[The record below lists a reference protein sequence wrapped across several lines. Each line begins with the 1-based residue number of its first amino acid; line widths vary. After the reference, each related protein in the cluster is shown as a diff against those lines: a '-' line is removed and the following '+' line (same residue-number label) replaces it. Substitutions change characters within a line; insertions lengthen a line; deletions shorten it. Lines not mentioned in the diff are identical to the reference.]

1 MSDNN
6 IIEIEGIGP
15 VCFTRSRR
23 ARRVIISVS
32 PAKGVRVSVPMRVS
46 VSKALDF
53 VHKKQNWI
61 RKHQAI
67 IAQVENR
74 KQALGIHLQTID
86 KAEATE
92 KLKDRLG
99 FLARD
104 HGFNCNRVTVRQ
116 QKTRWG
122 SCSPHNNISLNI
134 KLAQLPEELMDY
146 VILHELAHTRVHNH
160 SRKFWAELDKY
171 IKNSKSVS
179 RRLKK
184 DGMLL
189 L

>member
-1 MSDNN
+1 MPDSNN
-6 IIEIEGIGP
+6 IEIDDIGQ
-15 VCFTRSRR
+15 VCFNRSRR
-23 ARRVIISVS
+23 ARRIIISVS
-32 PAKGVRVSVPMRVS
+32 PGKGVRVSVPMRVS
-46 VSKALDF
+46 VEKALDF

-86 KAEATE
+86 KAAAAKT
-92 KLKDRLG
+92 LKDRLDY
-99 FLARD
+99 LARE
-104 HGFNCNRVTVRQ
+104 HGFKCGRVTVRQ

-122 SCSPHNNISLNI
+122 SCSPRNNISLNI
-134 KLAQLPEELMDY
+134 KLVQLPAELMDY
-146 VILHELAHTRVHNH
+146 VILHEMVHTRVHNH
-160 SRKFWAELDKY
+160 SRKFWKELDKY
-171 IKNSKSVS
+171 VQNSKSVS